1 MSASGLVASW
11 SHFPLSWSAGLALLA
26 AASVLSESF
35 CILLPPYS
43 FSLAYPLAVAAFVY
57 AGPTAGALVAAL
69 SSVTLADFRDRMPG
83 HVVAVNLGVLSLVT
97 MLGGWAYVALG
108 GRLLGDTVGPLGAS
122 DFPAVLLP
130 LLAAALVCGLGNDLL
145 ASVAIA
151 LKQQCPIGDTTRTLL
166 WHMPSKIALALVG
179 CLIAQVMAINTM
191 ALPLFVAPF
200 VVASQLYQRYAR
212 MQGAYADTIRSL
224 IGALEAKDPYTRGHS
239 ERVSTYATQLG
250 RAIGFDRRAL
260 ERLEYAA
267 LLHDLG
273 KLAVPRAVLTKPARL
288 EPEEFDQIKEH
299 PGRGA
304 DMVSGIPPL
313 RDLEEAV
320 RQHHERVDG
329 TGYPTGAEGTSMS
342 LAAKVLAVA
351 DCYDAMTSTRAYRS
365 ALTREQAISELLAG
379 AGTQFDPE
387 VVRCFVENDIGVE
400 GVPEQCETLAR
411 LEALPEPAGQGG

>member
-1 MSASGLVASW
+1 MSVAI
-11 SHFPLSWSAGLALLA
+11 ALLA
-26 AASVLSESF
+26 VAAVLSESF
-35 CILLPPYS
+35 RVLLPPYS
-43 FSLAYPLAVAAFVY
+43 ISLAYPLVVATFVF
-57 AGPTAGALVAAL
+57 AGPSAGALVAAL
-69 SSVTLADFRDRMPG
+69 SAVTVDDFRERMPA
-83 HVVAVNLGVLSLVT
+83 HVMAGNLGLFAVVT
-97 MLGGWAYVALG
+97 AAGGWTYVALG
-108 GRLLGDTVGPLGAS
+108 GRFLGQNGGTPLGAG
-122 DFPAVLLP
+122 DFPAVLVP
-130 LLAAALVCGLGNDLL
+130 LLAAALTLGFGNALL
-145 ASVAIA
+145 AAVGMA
-151 LKQQCPIGDTTRTLL
+151 LKQRCPVREVAVTLF
-166 WHMPSKIALALVG
+166 WHTPSQLALAFVG
-179 CLIAQVMAINTM
+179 YFIAQVLAISLL

-239 ERVSTYATQLG
+239 ERVSTYATQIG
-250 RAIGFDRRAL
+250 KAIGFDRRAL

-288 EPEEFDQIKEH
+288 EPEEYDQIKEH

-304 DMVSGIPPL
+304 NMVRGIPPL

-329 TGYPTGAEGTSMS
+329 TGYPTGTEGTSMS
-342 LAAKVLAVA
+342 LASKVLAVA

-365 ALTREQAISELLAG
+365 ALTREQAVSELLAG

-387 VVRCFVENDIGVE
+387 VVRCFIDNNIGVE
-400 GVPEQCETLAR
+400 GVPERCETVAR
-411 LEALPEPAGQGG
+411 LEGLPEPAGQGR